1 MKGVLAMTINLI
13 LLLIIL
19 MVISAMIKYHYL
31 KLDDDRKGIQ
41 LFQKQLTILGLAILT
56 VMALAGFISFSFL
69 NTILFVLCSLLVI
82 NLSLYF
88 IVMLCNY

>member
-1 MKGVLAMTINLI
+1 MTINLI